1 MRSAFKAMTG
11 FSNTH
16 FQTILPSLLNKK
28 EKVVFTHQTFDLD
41 DGDFLDLAWQ
51 HPPQDDPRDIV
62 ILFHGLE
69 GSVYSSYAFRMMRAL
84 DKVGFNS
91 VVMHFRGCFEKPN
104 RLARAYH
111 SGETGDAK
119 QFLKYLQKEYPK
131 RQLMAI
137 GYSLGGNMLM
147 KLQGELGNK
156 TPLKSVVSVSSP
168 LRLELSAKHIQR
180 WGSRFYQWYLMES
193 LRKSLLEKFKDHD
206 YKKLINLE
214 ASEVGKLRTFWAYD
228 DAYTGPIHGFKDAQE
243 YYKSSSA
250 SNYLKHITTPALII
264 HAKDDPFMPATI
276 LPDENSIPKQ
286 IQVELSAHGGH
297 VGFLGGTFLK
307 PSYWL
312 EQRIPTFLKA
322 QINRVS

>member
-1 MRSAFKAMTG
+1 MKSSFRAMSG

-16 FQTILPSLLNKK
+16 FQTILPSILNKK
-28 EKVVFTHQTFDLD
+28 EKVTFVHQTLDLD

-51 HPPQDDPRDIV
+51 HDPKNDERDIV
-62 ILFHGLE
+62 IIFHGLE

-84 DKVGFNS
+84 DKAGFNA
-91 VVMHFRGCFEKPN
+91 VVMHFRGCFKASN

-119 QFLKYLQKEYPK
+119 QFLKYLKKHYPK
-131 RQLMAI
+131 RILSAI

-147 KLQGELGNK
+147 KLQGELGASS
-156 TPLKSVVSVSSP
+156 PLQRVVSVSSP
-168 LRLELSAKHIQR
+168 LKLELSAKHIQR

-193 LRKSLLEKFKDHD
+193 LRNSLLEKFKDHD

-214 ASEVGKLRTFWAYD
+214 QSEVAKLRTFWEYD

-243 YYKSSSA
+243 YYECSSA
-250 SNYLKHITTPALII
+250 SSYLPKITTPALII
-264 HAKDDPFMPATI
+264 HAEDDPFMPSTV
-276 LPDENSIPKQ
+276 LPDEKTLASN

-297 VGFLGGTFLK
+297 VGFIGGTLLK
-307 PSYWL
+307 PDYWL
-312 EQRIPTFLKA
+312 ETRIPIFLKG
-322 QINRVS
+322 